1 MIDAAPMEMLFA
13 SPLIIGT
20 CGIATFG
27 IVTASLSSRSGCGDN
42 CAIACRIASYVA
54 CRILISSILSGPIV
68 PSPVATA
75 CSMMIS
81 YSSSLFAAE
90 SFLESL
96 IYNISQS
103 FGRITAPA
111 TTGPASGPRP
121 TSSIPQIYVYVSYSF
136 HISLN
141 FPCGSFPSVAYP
153 CVFLRYPP
161 VSAHRCG
168 NPTHIFHKRLQGFRR
183 CCCQFLFNRI
193 NFSAIFL
200 LLWPLQRNFSEFSAP
215 EFINQKCC
223 RFAVIEF
230 PAFRDTFPVF
240 CNPA

>member
-1 MIDAAPMEMLFA
+1 MLFA

-20 CGIATFG
+20 CGIVTFG

-54 CRILISSILSGPIV
+54 CRILISSILSEPIV

-136 HISLN
+136 SYFFKFSVRIISFCSLSMR
-141 FPCGSFPSVAYP
+141 FFAVSTSFCTPVRESDAYFSTNASSASVGVA
-153 CVFLRYPP
+153 
-161 VSAHRCG
+161 VSSSLIAS
-168 NPTHIFHKRLQGFRR
+168 I
-183 CCCQFLFNRI
+183 
-193 NFSAIFL
+193 FSAIFL

>member
-20 CGIATFG
+20 CGIVTFG

-153 CVFLRYPP
+153 CVF
-161 VSAHRCG
+161 CG
-168 NPTHIFHKRLQGFRR
+168 IH
-183 CCCQFLFNRI
+183 QFLHTGAGIRRI
-193 NFSAIFL
+193 FSTNASSASVGVAVSSSLIASIFQ
-200 LLWPLQRNFSEFSAP
+200 PFSCSFGHSS
-215 EFINQKCC
+215 
-223 RFAVIEF
+223 V
-230 PAFRDTFPVF
+230 TFPSF
-240 CNPA
+240 PLRNSSIRSAAALL